1 MEWPVSSSLKVM
13 RREINERK
21 RRPRL
26 TSAALSP
33 IQELTTGQ
41 ESEVLRFLGARP
53 LHTVFLRG
61 FILDNGL
68 KSPLNR
74 GTFYAY
80 RHANGK
86 LGGVALIG
94 HATLFESECE
104 SAIRHFGYQA
114 RQHPDIHL
122 IMGEQQSVHIFWN
135 ALVESREAMPPRSCT
150 ELLFE
155 RRLPAPKSEWV
166 KSLRLA
172 TIDDLGRVMPVQAQ
186 MAFAESGV
194 DPMEVDPLGF
204 EGRCSRR
211 IEMDRVWVS
220 VENKT
225 LTFKA
230 EILSETPDV
239 TYLEGVYV
247 DPGYRN
253 NGYGLKCL
261 TQMGESLCEST
272 RSLCLFV
279 NANASEAQE
288 FYRRAGFS
296 LSSVYTT
303 IFLDGN

>member
-1 MEWPVSSSLKVM
+1 VSSSLKVM
-13 RREINERK
+13 RRDSRVRK

-26 TSAALSP
+26 SSDVFSS
-33 IQELTTGQ
+33 IQDLRAGQ
-41 ESEVLRFLGARP
+41 ESEVLRFLEARP
-53 LHTVFLRG
+53 LRTVFLRG

-68 KSPLNR
+68 ESPLNR
-74 GTFYAY
+74 GTFYGY
-80 RHANGK
+80 RCKNGE

-94 HATLFESECE
+94 HATLFDSECE
-104 SAIRHFGYQA
+104 AAIRLFGYQA
-114 RQHPDIHL
+114 RQHPNIHL
-122 IMGEQQSVHIFWN
+122 ILGEQHAVHIFWN
-135 ALVESREAMPPRSCT
+135 SLVGSSEAMPPRSCT

-155 RRLPAPKSEWV
+155 RRMPAPKTERV
-166 KSLRLA
+166 QTLRRA
-172 TIDDLGRVMPVQAQ
+172 TIDDLPRVMPIQAQ

-194 DPMEVDPLGF
+194 DPMEVDPAGF

-220 VENKT
+220 VENDT

-230 EILSETPDV
+230 DILSETPDV

-247 DPGYRN
+247 DPSYRG

-261 TQMGESLCEST
+261 NQIGESLCQSA

-279 NANASEAQE
+279 NANAREAQE

-303 IFLDGN
+303 IFLDG